1 VLDDNQLTSSVLHVF
16 RVQVSLLD
24 PGCIG

>member
-1 VLDDNQLTSSVLHVF
+1 VLDDNQLTSSVLHAF